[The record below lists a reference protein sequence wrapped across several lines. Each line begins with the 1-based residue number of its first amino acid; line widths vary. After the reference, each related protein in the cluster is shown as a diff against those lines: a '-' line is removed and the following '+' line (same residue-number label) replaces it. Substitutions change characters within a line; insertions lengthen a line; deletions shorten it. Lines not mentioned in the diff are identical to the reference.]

1 MLPLELSVNRADIT
15 SVTLTSAVN
24 DKRVYRSKY
33 EIYVGAAWHDPCFS
47 LTTERYSPMRL
58 RLALLLLVLTTPA
71 AAQTLSAPDDAFI
84 SPSRPVPVGKAPTM
98 QTKLVKDTP
107 GEQVYSIIF
116 YKADD
121 VMSGLTD
128 FAIDHKVSD
137 AHFTAIGAVSG
148 ATLAWLDIPKKMYRR
163 IAVTQQVEVLSL
175 IGDIAVF
182 DGVPVVHMHAVL
194 CKSDGSTIGGHVFE
208 LISNPTV
215 EVFMTVNTTPLRKKS
230 DDASGMKLIDPA
242 Q

>member
-1 MLPLELSVNRADIT
+1 
-15 SVTLTSAVN
+15 
-24 DKRVYRSKY
+24 
-33 EIYVGAAWHDPCFS
+33 
-47 LTTERYSPMRL
+47 MRL
-58 RLALLLLVLTTPA
+58 RLAPLLLVLTIPA
-71 AAQTLSAPDDAFI
+71 IAQTTTAPNDVFI
-84 SPSRPVPVGKAPTM
+84 SPSRPVPVGKAPTI
-98 QTKLVKDTP
+98 QAKLVKDTA

-116 YKADD
+116 YKDDD

-128 FAIDHKVSD
+128 FAIAHKISD

-175 IGDIAVF
+175 IGDIAAF

-194 CKSDGSTIGGHVFE
+194 CKSDGTTVGGHVFE

-215 EVFMTVNTTPLRKKS
+215 EVFMTVNATPLRKKA

>member
-1 MLPLELSVNRADIT
+1 
-15 SVTLTSAVN
+15 
-24 DKRVYRSKY
+24 
-33 EIYVGAAWHDPCFS
+33 
-47 LTTERYSPMRL
+47 MRF
-58 RLALLLLVLTTPA
+58 RLAPLLLLLTTPA
-71 AAQTLSAPDDAFI
+71 MAQTPAAPNNAFI
-84 SPSRPVPVGKAPTM
+84 SPSRPVPVGKAPAM

-116 YKADD
+116 YKDDD

-128 FAIDHKVSD
+128 FAIAHKVSD

-163 IAVTQQVEVLSL
+163 IAVTQQVEVVSL

-182 DGVPVVHMHAVL
+182 NGVPVVHMHAVV
-194 CKSDGSTIGGHVFE
+194 CKPDGSTVAGHVFE
-208 LISNPTV
+208 LISSPTV
-215 EVFMTVNTTPLRKKS
+215 EVFMTVDTTPLRKKA

>member
-1 MLPLELSVNRADIT
+1 
-15 SVTLTSAVN
+15 
-24 DKRVYRSKY
+24 
-33 EIYVGAAWHDPCFS
+33 
-47 LTTERYSPMRL
+47 MRL
-58 RLALLLLVLTTPA
+58 RLTLLLLFLTTPA
-71 AAQTLSAPDDAFI
+71 VAQTTAVPDDAFI

-98 QTKLVKDTP
+98 QAKLVKDTP

-116 YKADD
+116 YKDD
-121 VMSGLTD
+121 EVMSGLTD
-128 FAIDHKVSD
+128 FAIAHKVSD

-148 ATLAWLDIPKKMYRR
+148 ATLAWLDISKKMYRR
-163 IAVTQQVEVLSL
+163 ITVAQQVEVLSL

-182 DGVPVVHMHAVL
+182 NGVPIVHMHAVL
-194 CKSDGSTIGGHVFE
+194 CKPDGSTIGGHVFE

-215 EVFMTVNTTPLRKKS
+215 EVFMTVNTTPLVKKA

>member
-1 MLPLELSVNRADIT
+1 MQ
-15 SVTLTSAVN
+15 
-24 DKRVYRSKY
+24 
-33 EIYVGAAWHDPCFS
+33 
-47 LTTERYSPMRL
+47 L
-58 RLALLLLVLTTPA
+58 RLAVLLLVLTTPVI
-71 AAQTLSAPDDAFI
+71 AQTPAAPTDAFI
-84 SPSRPVPVGKAPTM
+84 SPSRSVPVGKAPTM
-98 QTKLVKDTP
+98 QAKLVKDTP

-116 YKADD
+116 YKDDD

-128 FAIDHKVSD
+128 FAVAHKVSD

-194 CKSDGSTIGGHVFE
+194 CKPDGSTVGGHVFE

-215 EVFMTVNTTPLRKKS
+215 EVFMTVNATPLIKKA
-230 DDASGMKLIDPA
+230 DDPSGMKLIDPA

>member
-1 MLPLELSVNRADIT
+1 MRIR
-15 SVTLTSAVN
+15 LT
-24 DKRVYRSKY
+24 
-33 EIYVGAAWHDPCFS
+33 
-47 LTTERYSPMRL
+47 
-58 RLALLLLVLTTPA
+58 LLLLFLATPAIAQTPA
-71 AAQTLSAPDDAFI
+71 APNDTFI
-84 SPSRPVPVGKAPTM
+84 SPSRPVPVGKAPAM
-98 QTKLVKDTP
+98 QAKLVKDTP
-107 GEQVYSIIF
+107 AEQVYSIIF
-116 YKADD
+116 YKDD
-121 VMSGLTD
+121 EVMSGLTD
-128 FAIDHKVSD
+128 FAIAHKASD

-182 DGVPVVHMHAVL
+182 NGVPIVHMHAVL
-194 CKSDGSTIGGHVFE
+194 CKPDGSTVGGHVFE

-215 EVFMTVNTTPLRKKS
+215 EVFMTVDKTPLGKKA